1 MIIILKFE
9 FSLISFL
16 LNFKRIRELLVC
28 GQLCPKPCLL
38 YRGTRPSLQ
47 HSLSQQA
54 TLQATLLLLHVD
66 PLVDCGPCLYRQ
78 GKIRSPATI
87 PTSLRSISACTSPA
101 PGVAR
106 SLTLRLPFLAGDYP
120 FSSPRG
126 IWENRREPLTSFVCT
141 YSCLVEPCSV

>member
-16 LNFKRIRELLVC
+16 LYFKRIRELLVC

-38 YRGTRPSLQ
+38 CRGTRPSLQ

-66 PLVDCGPCLYRQ
+66 PLVDCERCLYRQ

-87 PTSLRSISACTSPA
+87 PTSLRSLSACTP
-101 PGVAR
+101 PGAAR
-106 SLTLRLPFLAGDYP
+106 SLTLQLPFLAGDYL

-126 IWENRREPLTSFVCT
+126 IWENRREPLTSLVCT
-141 YSCLVEPCSV
+141 YSRLVEPCSV